1 MRPDCPDICGGEVV
15 GVTEEP
21 AATHVQFRV
30 LGPLG
35 ITAGDQ
41 PLGLPGAA
49 EQALLALLLL
59 TPGRMVTANTLIDR
73 LWGDEDL
80 PADPSN
86 ALQLRVSKLRRAL
99 AGTDA
104 AVVRDGVG
112 YRLDVFPDAVDAEA
126 FVAGVRSARAR
137 RDSRDEGADLEA
149 AGLFGA
155 ALARWG
161 GDPLAD
167 FADQSWAM
175 VEAARL
181 TQLRLAALTER
192 AQLLLTLGRPAD
204 VVADL
209 DPVVGADPTQETLAG
224 LLMTALY
231 QSGRQADALEVFART
246 RTVLDDELGLEPSAA
261 LRALHQKVL
270 TQDASLTP
278 AEPAPPA
285 GRPASPASVAR
296 PGPAID
302 PGPAESVQPVVR
314 SNVPPRVRALIGREH
329 ELGSLRDLVAASR
342 LVSLVGPGG
351 AGKTA
356 TAYTAA
362 AQLADRYPDGA
373 WVVRL
378 APVTNPDHVPLAA
391 AEALGAPL
399 DGAAIGGPARQ
410 RLLTYLSQRELL
422 LVLDNCEHVVDAAA
436 RLVDDLLMHCPNV
449 TVLTTT
455 REALG
460 VPGEVQ
466 VPLGPLPTPPDG
478 TPPAHV
484 LSYPA
489 AQLFAERARAVRP
502 TLDLTSDADLAAVAD
517 VVVALD
523 GMPLAVELAA
533 ARASTL
539 APVELAARLADRFG
553 LLTSGARTAD
563 ARQRTLRA
571 TVDWS
576 HDLLTAPEQVVFRR
590 LAVFHGGWTLDA
602 AEAVTSG
609 PDVSRGDV
617 FDVLSRL
624 VDRHMVTVDDV
635 RPGQPTRYRMLETLR
650 QYAVERLAA
659 DGEADRVAAAH
670 VAYFRGVTDVAEWT
684 LRGPGQPAT
693 VRRLRDEL
701 PNLRAAFAWL
711 AAREQDAARV
721 EDALHLAG
729 SLGWF
734 WHFGRHVE
742 GRDVLR
748 HVIALDGGSPLAR
761 ARALQAASLVERP
774 RACPVHPSPRCAE
787 AAAESLAL
795 FEELGDARRAAISRV
810 LLAVEGVS
818 AREGDERASR
828 SQALLAAADEQFT
841 ADDDAWGHALAAF
854 VRMETYLKTGDAT
867 RAIPTGRAAAA
878 AFRALSDPWGLSAVL
893 YHLGWGLRQFGRYAE
908 AVPVLEEAIE
918 VSANGGTQNTELW
931 ALADLGVALV
941 NLGDLAAARARFDAA
956 GVGSTE
962 SGDGAGHVLAAYG
975 YALLARVAG
984 DWAQARDRYGAA
996 LAGFE
1001 ELGTP
1006 VSVGLAL
1013 TGLGRCDEADGLL
1026 DEARERFERARD
1038 LGNTA
1043 GEPQLVAA
1051 GLEGLA
1057 RIAAAAGPPE
1067 AVAEARALLA
1077 QADAVRE
1084 HAGRPRAPY
1093 ERAELAD
1100 LMDQLAP

>member
-1 MRPDCPDICGGEVV
+1 M
-15 GVTEEP
+15 TEEL
-21 AATHVQFRV
+21 AATHVEFRL

-35 ITAGDQ
+35 ITSGGQSMA
-41 PLGLPGAA
+41 LPGAA
-49 EQALLALLLL
+49 ERALLALLLL
-59 TPGRMVTANTLIDR
+59 SPGRVVTANTLIDR
-73 LWGDEDL
+73 LWGDDDL

-112 YRLDVFPDAVDAEA
+112 YRADVAADAVDAEA
-126 FVAGVRSARAR
+126 FVAGVRAARAR
-137 RDSRDEGADLEA
+137 RDSQDEGADSEA

-181 TQLRLAALTER
+181 EQLRLAALTER
-192 AQLLLTLGRPAD
+192 AQLLLSLGRPAD

-209 DPVVGADPTQETLAG
+209 DPVVGLDPTQETLAG

-231 QSGRQADALEVFART
+231 QSGRQADALEVYART
-246 RTVLDDELGLEPSAA
+246 RAVLANELGLEPSAA

-278 AEPAPPA
+278 AEPAQPA
-285 GRPASPASVAR
+285 GRPASLGTAAI
-296 PGPAID
+296 PGPAGD
-302 PGPAESVQPVVR
+302 PSRAESVQPVVLR
-314 SNVPPRVRALIGREH
+314 SNVPPPVRALIGRES
-329 ELGSLRDLVAASR
+329 ELGSLRDVLGTSR

-399 DGAAIGGPARQ
+399 DGAAVGGPARQ
-410 RLLTYLSQRELL
+410 RLLTYLSRRELL

-436 RLVDDLLMHCPNV
+436 RLVDDLLTHCPNV

-478 TPPAHV
+478 TPPADV
-484 LSYPA
+484 LRYPA

-539 APVELAARLADRFG
+539 APVELAARLTDRFG

-576 HDLLTAPEQVVFRR
+576 HDLLTASEQVVFRR

-609 PDVSRGDV
+609 PDVPPGDV

-624 VDRHMVTVDDV
+624 VDRHMVTVDDAH
-635 RPGQPTRYRMLETLR
+635 PGQPTRYRMLETLR
-650 QYAVERLAA
+650 QYAVEKLAA
-659 DGEADRVAAAH
+659 DGEADQVAAAH
-670 VAYFRGVTDVAEWT
+670 VAYFRALTDAAEWT
-684 LRGPGQPAT
+684 LRGPGQAAT
-693 VRRLRDEL
+693 LQRLRDEL
-701 PNLRAAFAWL
+701 PNLRAAFGWL
-711 AAREQDAARV
+711 DTGEQDAARV

-761 ARALQAASLVERP
+761 ARALQAVSLVERP
-774 RACPVHPSPRCAE
+774 RSCPVHPSPRCAE
-787 AAAESLAL
+787 TAAESLEL
-795 FEELGDARRAAISRV
+795 FEELGDARRAAVSRV

-818 AREGDERASR
+818 AREGDERAIR

-841 ADDDAWGHALAAF
+841 ADDDAWGHALTAF

-867 RAIPTGRAAAA
+867 RAWPTGRAAAA
-878 AFRALSDPWGLSAVL
+878 AFRTLSDPWGLSAVL

-918 VSANGGTQNTELW
+918 VSGQGGIQNTELW

-941 NLGDLAAARARFDAA
+941 NLGDLDAARARFDAA
-956 GVGSTE
+956 AVGSTE
-962 SGDGAGHVLAAYG
+962 SGDGAGQVLATYG

-984 DWAQARDRYGAA
+984 DWTQARDRYGAA
-996 LAGFE
+996 LAGFR

-1006 VSVGLAL
+1006 VSVGLVLA
-1013 TGLGRCDEADGLL
+1013 GLGRCDEADGLL
-1026 DEARERFERARD
+1026 DEARQRFEQARD
-1038 LGNTA
+1038 IGDTA
-1043 GEPQLVAA
+1043 GEPHLVAA

-1057 RIAAAAGPPE
+1057 RIAATGGPPE
-1067 AVAEARALLA
+1067 ALAEARALLA

-1100 LMDQLAP
+1100 LTDRLAAL

>member
-1 MRPDCPDICGGEVV
+1 M
-15 GVTEEP
+15 
-21 AATHVQFRV
+21 
-30 LGPLG
+30 
-35 ITAGDQ
+35 
-41 PLGLPGAA
+41 
-49 EQALLALLLL
+49 
-59 TPGRMVTANTLIDR
+59 
-73 LWGDEDL
+73 
-80 PADPSN
+80 
-86 ALQLRVSKLRRAL
+86 
-99 AGTDA
+99 
-104 AVVRDGVG
+104 
-112 YRLDVFPDAVDAEA
+112 
-126 FVAGVRSARAR
+126 
-137 RDSRDEGADLEA
+137 
-149 AGLFGA
+149 
-155 ALARWG
+155 
-161 GDPLAD
+161 
-167 FADQSWAM
+167 
-175 VEAARL
+175 
-181 TQLRLAALTER
+181 
-192 AQLLLTLGRPAD
+192 
-204 VVADL
+204 
-209 DPVVGADPTQETLAG
+209 
-224 LLMTALY
+224 
-231 QSGRQADALEVFART
+231 
-246 RTVLDDELGLEPSAA
+246 
-261 LRALHQKVL
+261 
-270 TQDASLTP
+270 
-278 AEPAPPA
+278 
-285 GRPASPASVAR
+285 
-296 PGPAID
+296 
-302 PGPAESVQPVVR
+302 
-314 SNVPPRVRALIGREH
+314 
-329 ELGSLRDLVAASR
+329 
-342 LVSLVGPGG
+342 
-351 AGKTA
+351 

-378 APVTNPDHVPLAA
+378 APVTDPDHVPLAA

-399 DGAAIGGPARQ
+399 DGAAVGGPARQ
-410 RLLTYLSQRELL
+410 RLLTFLAHRELL

-436 RLVDDLLMHCPNV
+436 RLVDDLLTHCPNV

-455 REALG
+455 REALA

-466 VPLGPLPTPPDG
+466 VPLGPLPTPPAG
-478 TPPAHV
+478 TPPAQV

-539 APVELAARLADRFG
+539 APAELAARLTDRFG

-576 HDLLTAPEQVVFRR
+576 HDLLTEPEQVVFRR

-602 AEAVTSG
+602 AEVVAAG
-609 PDVSRGDV
+609 PDVPRADV

-635 RPGQPTRYRMLETLR
+635 HPGQPSRYRMLETLR
-650 QYAVERLAA
+650 QYAVDKLGGA
-659 DGEADRVAAAH
+659 GEADQVAAAH
-670 VAYFRGVTDVAEWT
+670 VAYFRALTDAAEWT
-684 LRGPGQPAT
+684 LRGPGQAAT

-711 AAREQDAARV
+711 AAGEQDPARV

-748 HVIALDGGSPLAR
+748 QVIALDGGSPLAR

-787 AAAESLAL
+787 TAAESLAL
-795 FEELGDARRAAISRV
+795 FEQLGDTRRAAISRV

-818 AREGDERASR
+818 AHEGDEKATR

-854 VRMETYLKTGDAT
+854 VRMETYLKTGDAA
-867 RAIPTGRAAAA
+867 RALPTGRAAAA

-941 NLGDLAAARARFDAA
+941 NLGDLDAARARFDAA

-962 SGDGAGHVLAAYG
+962 SGDGAGHVLATYG

-984 DWAQARDRYGAA
+984 DWTQARARYGAA

-1006 VSVGLAL
+1006 VPVGLAL

-1038 LGNTA
+1038 IGDTA
-1043 GEPQLVAA
+1043 GEPHLVAA

-1057 RIAAAAGPPE
+1057 RIAAAGGSPE
-1067 AVAEARALLA
+1067 ALVEARALLA

-1084 HAGRPRAPY
+1084 HGGRPRAPY
-1093 ERAELAD
+1093 ERAELAG
-1100 LMDQLAP
+1100 LTDQLAGQV

>member
-1 MRPDCPDICGGEVV
+1 M
-15 GVTEEP
+15 
-21 AATHVQFRV
+21 
-30 LGPLG
+30 
-35 ITAGDQ
+35 
-41 PLGLPGAA
+41 
-49 EQALLALLLL
+49 
-59 TPGRMVTANTLIDR
+59 
-73 LWGDEDL
+73 
-80 PADPSN
+80 
-86 ALQLRVSKLRRAL
+86 
-99 AGTDA
+99 
-104 AVVRDGVG
+104 
-112 YRLDVFPDAVDAEA
+112 
-126 FVAGVRSARAR
+126 
-137 RDSRDEGADLEA
+137 
-149 AGLFGA
+149 
-155 ALARWG
+155 
-161 GDPLAD
+161 
-167 FADQSWAM
+167 
-175 VEAARL
+175 
-181 TQLRLAALTER
+181 
-192 AQLLLTLGRPAD
+192 
-204 VVADL
+204 
-209 DPVVGADPTQETLAG
+209 
-224 LLMTALY
+224 
-231 QSGRQADALEVFART
+231 
-246 RTVLDDELGLEPSAA
+246 
-261 LRALHQKVL
+261 
-270 TQDASLTP
+270 
-278 AEPAPPA
+278 
-285 GRPASPASVAR
+285 
-296 PGPAID
+296 
-302 PGPAESVQPVVR
+302 
-314 SNVPPRVRALIGREH
+314 RALIGREN
-329 ELGSLRDLVAASR
+329 ELGSLRDLVATSR

-356 TAYTAA
+356 VAYAA
-362 AQLADRYPDGA
+362 AGQLAESYPDGA
-373 WVVRL
+373 GVVRL
-378 APVTNPDHVPLAA
+378 APVTDPEHVPLAA

-399 DGAAIGGPARQ
+399 DGAAVGGPARQ
-410 RLLTYLSQRELL
+410 RLLAYLSQRDLL

-436 RLVDDLLMHCPNV
+436 HLVDDLLTHCPGV

-466 VPLGPLPTPPDG
+466 VSLGPLATPPDG

-484 LSYPA
+484 LDYPA

-502 TLDLTSDADLAAVAD
+502 TLELTSDADLAAVAD

-523 GMPLAVELAA
+523 GMPLAIELAA

-539 APVELAARLADRFG
+539 APVELAARLTDRFG

-602 AEAVTSG
+602 AEAVTAG
-609 PDVSRGDV
+609 PDLPPGDV
-617 FDVLSRL
+617 LDVLSRL

-635 RPGQPTRYRMLETLR
+635 HPGQPTRYRMLETLR
-650 QYAVERLAA
+650 QYAVEKLAE
-659 DGEADRVAAAH
+659 DGEADQVAAAH
-670 VAYFRGVTDVAEWT
+670 VAYFRGLADAAEWT
-684 LRGPGQPAT
+684 LRGPRQAAT
-693 VRRLRDEL
+693 VQRLRDEL

-711 AAREQDAARV
+711 AAREQEPAGV

-729 SLGWF
+729 GLGWF

-761 ARALQAASLVERP
+761 ARALQAVSLVERP
-774 RACPVHPSPRCAE
+774 RSCPVHPSPRCAQTAE
-787 AAAESLAL
+787 ESLAL
-795 FEELGDARRAAISRV
+795 FEELGDGRRAAVSRV

-818 AREGDERASR
+818 AHEGDAKATR

-841 ADDDAWGHALAAF
+841 ADDDEWGHALAAF

-878 AFRALSDPWGLSAVL
+878 TFRALSDPWGLSAVL

-918 VSANGGTQNTELW
+918 VSARGGIQNTELW

-941 NLGDLAAARARFDAA
+941 NLGDLDAARARFDAA

-962 SGDGAGHVLAAYG
+962 SGDGAGHVLATYG
-975 YALLARVAG
+975 HALLARVAG
-984 DWAQARDRYGAA
+984 DWEQARPRYGAA

-1006 VSVGLAL
+1006 VPVGLAL

-1038 LGNTA
+1038 IGDKA
-1043 GEPQLVAA
+1043 GEPHLVAA

-1057 RIAAAAGPPE
+1057 RIAAVDDAPE
-1067 AVAEARALLA
+1067 ALAVARSLLA

-1084 HAGRPRAPY
+1084 QAGRPRAPY

-1100 LMDQLAP
+1100 LTGRLAGSV

>member
-1 MRPDCPDICGGEVV
+1 
-15 GVTEEP
+15 VTTEP
-21 AATHVQFRV
+21 AAMHVEFRL

-35 ITAGDQ
+35 ITAGDR
-41 PLGLPGAA
+41 PVPLPGAA
-49 EQALLALLLL
+49 ERALLALLLL
-59 TPGRMVTANTLIDR
+59 SPGRMVTAGTLIDR
-73 LWGDEDL
+73 LWDEGDL

-99 AGTDA
+99 TGTDA
-104 AVVRDGVG
+104 VVIRDGVG
-112 YRLDVFPDAVDAEA
+112 YRADVAADAVDAEA
-126 FVAGVRSARAR
+126 FVDDVRAARAR
-137 RDSRDEGADLEA
+137 RDNPGGRDVSAESEA
-149 AGLFGA
+149 AALFGA
-155 ALARWG
+155 ALDRWG

-167 FADQSWAM
+167 FAGQSWAM

-181 TQLRLAALTER
+181 SQLRLAALTER
-192 AQLLLTLGRPAD
+192 AQLLLSLGRPGD
-204 VVADL
+204 VLADL
-209 DPVVGADPTQETLAG
+209 DPVVGKDPTQETLAG

-246 RTVLDDELGLEPSAA
+246 RAVLDDELGLEPSAA
-261 LRALHQKVL
+261 LRAMHQKVL
-270 TQDASLTP
+270 AQDASLRPIEPVQPTGR
-278 AEPAPPA
+278 PAPPA
-285 GRPASPASVAR
+285 VPASEPTM
-296 PGPAID
+296 PG
-302 PGPAESVQPVVR
+302 QPVVLR
-314 SNVPPRVRALIGREH
+314 SNVPPPVRALIGREN
-329 ELGSLRDLVAASR
+329 ELGALRDLLATSR

-356 TAYTAA
+356 TGYVAA
-362 AQLADRYPDGA
+362 AGLVDRYRDGV

-378 APVTNPDHVPLAA
+378 ASVTDPEHVPLAA

-399 DGAAIGGPARQ
+399 DGAAVGGPARQ
-410 RLLTYLSQRELL
+410 RLLTFLAHRELL

-436 RLVDDLLMHCPNV
+436 RLVDDVLSQCPNV

-466 VPLGPLPTPPDG
+466 VPLGPLPTPPAG
-478 TPPAHV
+478 TPAAEV
-484 LSYPA
+484 LGYPA

-539 APVELAARLADRFG
+539 APVELAARLTDRFG

-576 HDLLTAPEQVVFRR
+576 HDLLTEPEQVVFRR

-602 AEAVTSG
+602 AETVTAG
-609 PDVSRGDV
+609 RDVAAGEV
-617 FDVLSRL
+617 LDVLSRL
-624 VDRHMVTVDDV
+624 VERHMVTVDDV
-635 RPGQPTRYRMLETLR
+635 HPGQPSRYRMLETLR
-650 QYAVERLAA
+650 QYAVEKLAA
-659 DGEADRVAAAH
+659 DGEAEQVAAAH
-670 VAYFRGVTDVAEWT
+670 VAYFRALTDAAEWT
-684 LRGPGQPAT
+684 LRGAGQAAT

-711 AAREQDAARV
+711 ATDDQDDGRV

-729 SLGWF
+729 GLGWF

-748 HVIALDGGSPLAR
+748 QVIARDGGSPLAR
-761 ARALQAASLVERP
+761 ARALQAVSLVERP

-787 AAAESLAL
+787 TAAESLAL
-795 FEELGDARRAAISRV
+795 FEQLGDTRRAAISRV

-818 AREGDERASR
+818 AHAGDEKATR

-841 ADDDAWGHALAAF
+841 ADDDEWGHALAAF

-941 NLGDLAAARARFDAA
+941 NLGDLDAARARFDAA

-962 SGDGAGHVLAAYG
+962 SGDGAGHVLATYG
-975 YALLARVAG
+975 YGLLARVAG
-984 DWAQARDRYGAA
+984 DWTQARARYGAA

-1006 VSVGLAL
+1006 VPVGLAL
-1013 TGLGRCDEADGLL
+1013 AGLGRCDESDGLL
-1026 DEARERFERARD
+1026 DEAQSKFERARD
-1038 LGNTA
+1038 IGDTA
-1043 GEPQLVAA
+1043 GEPALVAA

-1057 RIAAAAGPPE
+1057 TLAMLTAEGGSTDAL
-1067 AVAEARALLA
+1067 VEARALLA
-1077 QADAVRE
+1077 QADAIRE
-1084 HAGRPRAPY
+1084 RAGRPRAPY
-1093 ERAELAD
+1093 ERAELAE
-1100 LMDQLAP
+1100 LNNRLAKSV

>member
-1 MRPDCPDICGGEVV
+1 M
-15 GVTEEP
+15 
-21 AATHVQFRV
+21 
-30 LGPLG
+30 
-35 ITAGDQ
+35 
-41 PLGLPGAA
+41 
-49 EQALLALLLL
+49 
-59 TPGRMVTANTLIDR
+59 
-73 LWGDEDL
+73 
-80 PADPSN
+80 PS
-86 ALQLRVSKLRRAL
+86 
-99 AGTDA
+99 
-104 AVVRDGVG
+104 
-112 YRLDVFPDAVDAEA
+112 P
-126 FVAGVRSARAR
+126 
-137 RDSRDEGADLEA
+137 
-149 AGLFGA
+149 
-155 ALARWG
+155 
-161 GDPLAD
+161 
-167 FADQSWAM
+167 
-175 VEAARL
+175 
-181 TQLRLAALTER
+181 
-192 AQLLLTLGRPAD
+192 
-204 VVADL
+204 
-209 DPVVGADPTQETLAG
+209 
-224 LLMTALY
+224 
-231 QSGRQADALEVFART
+231 
-246 RTVLDDELGLEPSAA
+246 
-261 LRALHQKVL
+261 
-270 TQDASLTP
+270 
-278 AEPAPPA
+278 
-285 GRPASPASVAR
+285 
-296 PGPAID
+296 
-302 PGPAESVQPVVR
+302 
-314 SNVPPRVRALIGREH
+314 VRALIGREH
-329 ELGSLRDLVAASR
+329 ELGSLRELLATSR

-362 AQLADRYPDGA
+362 AQLTDRYPDGA

-378 APVTNPDHVPLAA
+378 APVTDPDHVPLAA

-399 DGAAIGGPARQ
+399 DGAAVGGPARQ
-410 RLLTYLSQRELL
+410 RLLTYLAHRELL

-436 RLVDDLLMHCPNV
+436 RLVDDLLTHCPNV

-455 REALG
+455 REALA

-466 VPLGPLPTPPDG
+466 VPLGPLPTPPAG

-484 LSYPA
+484 LNYPA

-502 TLDLTSDADLAAVAD
+502 ALDLTSDADLAAVAD

-539 APVELAARLADRFG
+539 APAELAARLTDRFG

-576 HDLLTAPEQVVFRR
+576 HDLLTEPEQVVFRR

-602 AEAVTSG
+602 AETVAAG
-609 PDVSRGDV
+609 PDVPRADV

-635 RPGQPTRYRMLETLR
+635 HPGQPSRYRMLETLR
-650 QYAVERLAA
+650 QYAVEKLGAA
-659 DGEADRVAAAH
+659 GEADQVAAAH
-670 VAYFRGVTDVAEWT
+670 VAYFRALTDAAEWT
-684 LRGPGQPAT
+684 LRGPGQAAT

-711 AAREQDAARV
+711 AAGEQDAARV

-787 AAAESLAL
+787 TAAESLAL
-795 FEELGDARRAAISRV
+795 FEQLGDARRAAISRV

-818 AREGDERASR
+818 AHEGDEKATR

-867 RAIPTGRAAAA
+867 RALPTGRAAAA

-918 VSANGGTQNTELW
+918 VSARGGIQNTELW

-941 NLGDLAAARARFDAA
+941 NLGDLDAARARFDAA

-962 SGDGAGHVLAAYG
+962 SGDGAGHVLATYG

-984 DWAQARDRYGAA
+984 DWTQARARYGAA

-1006 VSVGLAL
+1006 VPVGLAL

-1038 LGNTA
+1038 IGDTA
-1043 GEPQLVAA
+1043 GEPHLVAA

-1057 RIAAAAGPPE
+1057 RIAAAGGSPE
-1067 AVAEARALLA
+1067 APGRGAGAARAGRRGPGA
-1077 QADAVRE
+1077 RRAAPGPVR
-1084 HAGRPRAPY
+1084 AGRARRSHRPARRAGVAALVGAGRTVPGKPASSRAARTSATVGSPRSTTVAVVRSACTSWTPGTS
-1093 ERAELAD
+1093 RSTAVTFRTQCRQVMPGTSSVNV
-1100 LMDQLAP
+1100 LMAQPTG

>member
-1 MRPDCPDICGGEVV
+1 
-15 GVTEEP
+15 
-21 AATHVQFRV
+21 
-30 LGPLG
+30 
-35 ITAGDQ
+35 
-41 PLGLPGAA
+41 
-49 EQALLALLLL
+49 
-59 TPGRMVTANTLIDR
+59 
-73 LWGDEDL
+73 
-80 PADPSN
+80 
-86 ALQLRVSKLRRAL
+86 
-99 AGTDA
+99 
-104 AVVRDGVG
+104 
-112 YRLDVFPDAVDAEA
+112 
-126 FVAGVRSARAR
+126 
-137 RDSRDEGADLEA
+137 
-149 AGLFGA
+149 
-155 ALARWG
+155 
-161 GDPLAD
+161 
-167 FADQSWAM
+167 
-175 VEAARL
+175 
-181 TQLRLAALTER
+181 
-192 AQLLLTLGRPAD
+192 
-204 VVADL
+204 
-209 DPVVGADPTQETLAG
+209 
-224 LLMTALY
+224 
-231 QSGRQADALEVFART
+231 
-246 RTVLDDELGLEPSAA
+246 
-261 LRALHQKVL
+261 
-270 TQDASLTP
+270 
-278 AEPAPPA
+278 
-285 GRPASPASVAR
+285 
-296 PGPAID
+296 
-302 PGPAESVQPVVR
+302 
-314 SNVPPRVRALIGREH
+314 VPPPVRALIGREH
-329 ELGSLRDLVAASR
+329 ELGSLRELLGTSR
-342 LVSLVGPGG
+342 LVSVVGPGG

-378 APVTNPDHVPLAA
+378 APVTNADHVPLAA

-399 DGAAIGGPARQ
+399 DGAAVGGPARQ
-410 RLLTYLSQRELL
+410 RLLAYLSPRELL

-436 RLVDDLLMHCPNV
+436 RLVDDLLTHCPNV

-466 VPLGPLPTPPDG
+466 VPLGPLPTPPAR
-478 TPPAHV
+478 TPPANV
-484 LSYPA
+484 LDYPA

-502 TLDLTSDADLAAVAD
+502 TLDLTDDGDLAAVAD
-517 VVVALD
+517 IVVALD

-539 APVELAARLADRFG
+539 APVELAARLTDRFG

-563 ARQRTLRA
+563 ERQRTLRA

-576 HDLLTAPEQVVFRR
+576 HDLLTAPEQAVFRR

-602 AEAVTSG
+602 AEAVTAG
-609 PDVSRGDV
+609 PDVPPGVV

-635 RPGQPTRYRMLETLR
+635 QPGQPTRYRMLETLR
-650 QYAVERLAA
+650 QYAVEKLAA
-659 DGEADRVAAAH
+659 GGEADEVAVAH
-670 VAYFRGVTDVAEWT
+670 VAYFRGLTDLAEWT
-684 LRGPGQPAT
+684 LRGPGQSAT

-729 SLGWF
+729 GLGWF

-748 HVIALDGGSPLAR
+748 HVLALDGGSPLAR

-787 AAAESLAL
+787 TAAESLAL
-795 FEELGDARRAAISRV
+795 FEQLGDARRAAISRV

-818 AREGDERASR
+818 AHEGDERATR
-828 SQALLAAADEQFT
+828 SQLLLAAADEQFAT
-841 ADDDAWGHALAAF
+841 DDDAWGHALAAF
-854 VRMETYLKTGDAT
+854 VRMETYLKTGDAA
-867 RAIPTGRAAAA
+867 RALPTGRAAAA
-878 AFRALSDPWGLSAVL
+878 AFRALNDPWGLSAVL

-941 NLGDLAAARARFDAA
+941 NLGDLDAARARFDAA

-962 SGDGAGHVLAAYG
+962 SGDGAGHVLATYG
-975 YALLARVAG
+975 YALLARIAG
-984 DWAQARDRYGAA
+984 DWTQARARYGAA

-1006 VSVGLAL
+1006 VPVGLAL
-1013 TGLGRCDEADGLL
+1013 TGLGRCDEAGGLL
-1026 DEARERFERARD
+1026 DEARERFARARD
-1038 LGNTA
+1038 IGATA
-1043 GEPQLVAA
+1043 GEPHLVAA

-1057 RIAAAAGPPE
+1057 RIAAAGAAPE
-1067 AVAEARALLA
+1067 ALAEARALLER
-1077 QADAVRE
+1077 ADVVRE

-1100 LMDQLAP
+1100 LIDQLDAR

>member
-1 MRPDCPDICGGEVV
+1 MSEGPG
-15 GVTEEP
+15 
-21 AATHVQFRV
+21 ATHVEFRL
-30 LGPLG
+30 LGPLC
-35 ITAGDQ
+35 ITAGDRTMA
-41 PLGLPGAA
+41 LPGAA
-49 EQALLALLLL
+49 ERALLAVLLLS
-59 TPGRMVTANTLIDR
+59 PGRMVTASTLIDR
-73 LWGDEDL
+73 LWGDDAL

-112 YRLDVFPDAVDAEA
+112 YRLDVAADAVDVEA
-126 FVAGVRSARAR
+126 FVAGVRAARAR
-137 RDSRDEGADLEA
+137 RDDRDDRDAEDPSADIEA
-149 AGLFGA
+149 AALFGS
-155 ALARWG
+155 ALDRWG
-161 GDPLAD
+161 GEPLAD
-167 FADQSWAM
+167 FAGQSWAT
-175 VEAARL
+175 VEVARL
-181 TQLRLAALTER
+181 SQLRLSALTER
-192 AQLLLTLGRPAD
+192 AQLLLSLGRPAD

-209 DPVVGADPTQETLAG
+209 DPVVGVDPTQETLAG

-231 QSGRQADALEVFART
+231 QSGRQADALEVFTRT
-246 RTVLDDELGLEPSAA
+246 RTVLDQELGLEPSAA

-270 TQDASLTP
+270 AQDASLSP
-278 AEPAPPA
+278 VEPAPPA
-285 GRPASPASVAR
+285 ERLAPSAAPATEPA
-296 PGPAID
+296 GPA
-302 PGPAESVQPVVR
+302 PVPLKT
-314 SNVPPRVRALIGREH
+314 NVPPPVRVLIGRDD
-329 ELGSLRDLVAASR
+329 ELEALQALLGTAR

-356 TAYTAA
+356 TAYTVAA
-362 AQLADRYPDGA
+362 RLSDRYRDGA

-399 DGAAIGGPARQ
+399 DGAAVGGPARQ
-410 RLLTYLSQRELL
+410 RLLTFLAHRALL

-436 RLVDDLLMHCPNV
+436 RLVDDVLTHCPDV

-466 VPLGPLPTPPDG
+466 VPLGPLATPPEG
-478 TPPAHV
+478 TPPALV
-484 LSYPA
+484 LGYPA
-489 AQLFAERARAVRP
+489 ARLFAERARAVRP
-502 TLDLTSDADLAAVAD
+502 TLELTSDADLAAVAD

-539 APVELAARLADRFG
+539 APVELAARLTDRFG

-576 HDLLTAPEQVVFRR
+576 HDLLTPPEQTVFRR

-602 AEAVTSG
+602 AESVTAG
-609 PDVSRGDV
+609 PDLPAGDV
-617 FDVLSRL
+617 LDLLSRL
-624 VDRHMVTVDDV
+624 VDRHMVVVDDV
-635 RPGQPTRYRMLETLR
+635 HPGQPSRYRMLETLR
-650 QYAVERLAA
+650 QYAVERLVAA
-659 DGEADRVAAAH
+659 GEADRVAAAH
-670 VAYFRGVTDVAEWT
+670 VAYFRALTDAAERT
-684 LRGPGQPAT
+684 LRGPGQAAT

-711 AAREQDAARV
+711 AADEKDPARV

-729 SLGWF
+729 GLGWF

-748 HVIALDGGSPLAR
+748 HVIVLDGGSPLAR
-761 ARALQAASLVERP
+761 ARALQAVSLVERP
-774 RACPVHPSPRCAE
+774 RSCPVHPSPRCAE
-787 AAAESLAL
+787 TAAESLAL
-795 FEELGDARRAAISRV
+795 FEELGDAGRAAVSRV

-818 AREGDERASR
+818 AHEGDEKATR
-828 SQALLAAADEQFT
+828 SQALLAAADRQFT
-841 ADDDAWGHALAAF
+841 ADDDEWGHALAAF

-918 VSANGGTQNTELW
+918 VSARGGIQNTELW

-941 NLGDLAAARARFDAA
+941 NLGDLDAARARFDAA
-956 GVGSTE
+956 GAGSTE
-962 SGDGAGHVLAAYG
+962 SGDGAGHVLATYG
-975 YALLARVAG
+975 YALLARVSG
-984 DWAQARDRYGAA
+984 DWPEARARYGAA

-1006 VSVGLAL
+1006 VPVGLAL
-1013 TGLGRCDEADGLL
+1013 AGLGRCDEADGLL
-1026 DEARERFERARD
+1026 EEAQHRFERARD
-1038 LGNTA
+1038 IGDSA
-1043 GEPQLVAA
+1043 GEPALVAA

-1057 RIAAAAGPPE
+1057 RLAAAGGGSTDGL
-1067 AVAEARALLA
+1067 AEARALLA
-1077 QADAVRE
+1077 RADAVRE
-1084 HAGRPRAPY
+1084 RAGRPRAPY
-1093 ERAELAD
+1093 ERAELAALTD
-1100 LMDQLAP
+1100 RLAGSV

>member
-1 MRPDCPDICGGEVV
+1 VA
-15 GVTEEP
+15 VTDALAP
-21 AATHVQFRV
+21 AHVEFRL

-35 ITAGDQ
+35 ITADGQ
-41 PLGLPGAA
+41 PLALPGAA
-49 EQALLALLLL
+49 ERALLALLLL
-59 TPGRMVTANTLIDR
+59 SPGRMVTANTLIDR
-73 LWGDEDL
+73 LWGEAL

-104 AVVRDGVG
+104 AVARDGVG
-112 YRLDVFPDAVDAEA
+112 YRVDVAPESVDVEA
-126 FVAGVRSARAR
+126 FASGVRAARAR
-137 RDSRDEGADLEA
+137 RDSPDDHAAGDA
-149 AGLFGA
+149 AGLYGA
-155 ALARWG
+155 ALARWDG
-161 GDPLAD
+161 EPLAD
-167 FADQSWAM
+167 FAAQPWAT

-181 TQLRLAALTER
+181 EQLRLAALTER
-192 AQLLLTLGRPAD
+192 AQLLLSLGRPAD

-209 DPVVGADPTQETLAG
+209 DPVVGTDPTHETLAG

-231 QSGRQADALEVFART
+231 QSGRQADALEVFSRT
-246 RTVLDDELGLEPSAA
+246 RAVLDEELGLEPSAA

-270 TQDASLTP
+270 TQDVSLAP
-278 AEPAPPA
+278 VEEPRP
-285 GRPASPASVAR
+285 GVRPARPSVVPPSPL
-296 PGPAID
+296 
-302 PGPAESVQPVVR
+302 R
-314 SNVPPRVRALIGREH
+314 SNVPMPVRALIGREH
-329 ELGSLRDLVAASR
+329 ELGSLRELLATSR

-362 AQLADRYPDGA
+362 AQLADGYRDGA
-373 WVVRL
+373 WLVRL

-399 DGAAIGGPARQ
+399 DGAAVGGPARQ
-410 RLLTYLSQRELL
+410 RLLTYLAHRQLL

-436 RLVDDLLMHCPNV
+436 RLVDDLLTQCPDV
-449 TVLTTT
+449 TVLTTS
-455 REALG
+455 REALA

-466 VPLGPLPTPPDG
+466 VPLGPLPTPPAG
-478 TPPAHV
+478 TPPAQV

-539 APVELAARLADRFG
+539 APAELAARLTDRFG

-576 HDLLTAPEQVVFRR
+576 HDLLTEPEQVVFRR

-602 AEAVTSG
+602 AEVVAAG
-609 PDVSRGDV
+609 PDVPRADV
-617 FDVLSRL
+617 FNLLSRL
-624 VDRHMVTVDDV
+624 VDRHMVIVDDV
-635 RPGQPTRYRMLETLR
+635 QPGQPSRYRMLETLR
-650 QYAVERLAA
+650 QYAVDRLGAA
-659 DGEADRVAAAH
+659 GEADQVAAAH
-670 VAYFRGVTDVAEWT
+670 VGYFRALTDAAEWT
-684 LRGPGQPAT
+684 LRGPGQAAT

-711 AAREQDAARV
+711 AAGEQDAARV

-748 HVIALDGGSPLAR
+748 RVIARAGGSSLAR

-787 AAAESLAL
+787 TAAESLAL
-795 FEELGDARRAAISRV
+795 FEQLGDTRRAAISRV

-818 AREGDERASR
+818 AHEGDEKATR

-841 ADDDAWGHALAAF
+841 VDDDAWGHALAAF
-854 VRMETYLKTGDAT
+854 VRMETYLKTGDAA
-867 RAIPTGRAAAA
+867 RALPTGRAAAA
-878 AFRALSDPWGLSAVL
+878 AFRELSDPWGLSAVL

-941 NLGDLAAARARFDAA
+941 NLGDLDAARARFDAA

-962 SGDGAGHVLAAYG
+962 SGDGAGHVLATYG
-975 YALLARVAG
+975 HALLARVAG
-984 DWAQARDRYGAA
+984 DWTQARARYGAA
-996 LAGFE
+996 LSGFE

-1006 VSVGLAL
+1006 VPVGLAL
-1013 TGLGRCDEADGLL
+1013 TGLGRCDEAEGLL
-1026 DEARERFERARD
+1026 DEARERFEQARD
-1038 LGNTA
+1038 IGDTA
-1043 GEPQLVAA
+1043 GEPHLVAA

-1057 RIAAAAGPPE
+1057 RLAAAGGSPE
-1067 AVAEARALLA
+1067 ALVEARALLA
-1077 QADAVRE
+1077 RADAVRE
-1084 HAGRPRAPY
+1084 HGGRPRAPY
-1093 ERAELAD
+1093 ERAELAALTD
-1100 LMDQLAP
+1100 RLTTSV